1 MAAQTL
7 NTPASFNQHTLRA
20 AAARH
25 SLASALHWSTVS
37 HRVPR
42 LLEAHIRPP
51 HHEETAAATSH
62 TSGET
67 ETQESKVS
75 VRKGPWWSLCLQD
88 SRTGWPTAHF
98 VWLVL
103 KWLISWQ
110 QLKIKFYVQVQLWD
124 SSAHPQYKAFHSQT
138 ANLVNAGSPGRSQ
151 HGELPGEGQAR
162 PL

>member
-1 MAAQTL
+1 MSAALQPQALEGLVLPPTSLARFLAGHRMAWMAAQTL
-7 NTPASFNQHTLRA
+7 NAPASFNQHTLRA

-103 KWLISWQ
+103 K
-110 QLKIKFYVQVQLWD
+110 
-124 SSAHPQYKAFHSQT
+124 
-138 ANLVNAGSPGRSQ
+138 
-151 HGELPGEGQAR
+151 
-162 PL
+162 